1 VAGEDIDGPHL
12 REVGKGEA
20 PADPSPPIRRRP
32 VTLLD
37 VAREAGTSPSTAS
50 RALTGSG
57 YVSEDARERLL
68 EAADRLG
75 YVRNAWAL
83 ALKQR
88 RSKVV
93 GVVVSELGNQFY
105 AGLAAGI
112 EETLRGAGYQMLLV
126 SDNSDSEQELA
137 VTRTF
142 LALRAAGVILTPV
155 GSSAAAFLNKHGVD
169 AVEVDRQ
176 LATVPCDAVVIDNES
191 GARAATAHLLAL
203 GHRRIALLV
212 VETDWTSDAG
222 RLQGYRV
229 AHEEAGVAVDERL
242 IVRIELRAPDAAAR
256 IAALLD
262 VEGPTA
268 IFAANNAL
276 AEVAWNVLRQ
286 RGLQLPDDVSLV
298 AFDDVPWMSMVT
310 PSITAVSQPTLEL
323 GRRAAQL
330 LLRRLGEPNRPP
342 ALEVL
347 QPTVVIRGSTGR
359 LA

>member
-1 VAGEDIDGPHL
+1 
-12 REVGKGEA
+12 
-20 PADPSPPIRRRP
+20 
-32 VTLLD
+32 
-37 VAREAGTSPSTAS
+37 
-50 RALTGSG
+50 
-57 YVSEDARERLL
+57 
-68 EAADRLG
+68 
-75 YVRNAWAL
+75 
-83 ALKQR
+83 
-88 RSKVV
+88 
-93 GVVVSELGNQFY
+93 
-105 AGLAAGI
+105 
-112 EETLRGAGYQMLLV
+112 
-126 SDNSDSEQELA
+126 
-137 VTRTF
+137 
-142 LALRAAGVILTPV
+142 
-155 GSSAAAFLNKHGVD
+155 
-169 AVEVDRQ
+169 
-176 LATVPCDAVVIDNES
+176 VIDNEN

-229 AHEEAGVAVDERL
+229 AHEEAGVPVDERL

-286 RGLQLPDDVSLV
+286 RGLRLPDDVSLV

-310 PSITAVSQPTLEL
+310 PPITAVSQPTLEL

-330 LLRRLGEPNRPP
+330 LLRRLGEPNRAP